1 MDRRLFDALSKMTS
15 CQKERSDDYG
25 GMNQATI
32 EKVTAGM
39 TPKQLEIQQRE
50 SRILD
55 KAFPMLRSGGVGAI
69 NMNAI
74 AKEMGCTR
82 GTIYNH
88 FANKEEILLALAT
101 RSVRRRIALFQ
112 SAMASQAESR
122 DRCAAVG
129 IAVEV
134 YADYMPDEF
143 AIEQIIRHDVVWQKT
158 SEGRRDVLSD
168 CEQLCIGSLGQVVQA
183 AIAAGDLKPGRGQ
196 TASELTQQ
204 LIFGLWSLSYG
215 GLVLEA
221 TSPSL
226 KAAGI
231 DDARMTIR
239 RNGNLLL
246 DAVGW
251 QPLFN
256 ARRYNAWAKRLRP
269 VLIEN
274 AKKIR
279 QLPFNSEQ
287 DFAYASEAAS

>member
-1 MDRRLFDALSKMTS
+1 
-15 CQKERSDDYG
+15 
-25 GMNQATI
+25 MNPATI
-32 EKVTAGM
+32 EETTAKL
-39 TPKQLEIQQRE
+39 TPKQIEIQQRE

-55 KAFPMLRSGGVGAI
+55 KAFPMLRSGGVAAI
-69 NMNAI
+69 SMNAI

-101 RSVRRRIALFQ
+101 RAVRRRIALFQ
-112 SAMASQAESR
+112 CAMESQTMPR
-122 DRCAAVG
+122 DQCAAVG

-158 SEGRRDVLSD
+158 SAGRRDVLSD
-168 CEQLCIGSLGQVVQA
+168 CEQLCIASLGRLVQS
-183 AIAAGDLKPGRGQ
+183 AISAGDLKPARGQ
-196 TASELTQQ
+196 TASELSQQ
-204 LIFGLWSLSYG
+204 LVFGLWSLTYG

-226 KAAGI
+226 IAAGI
-231 DDARMTIR
+231 EDARLTIR

-246 DAVGW
+246 DGVGW

-269 VLIEN
+269 TLIEN
-274 AKKIR
+274 AKTIR
-279 QLPFNSEQ
+279 QLPCTSEK
-287 DFAYASEAAS
+287 DFSHAPESAS